1 MNSANIPIILKFD
14 DWPAEDQQ
22 AWRRALCEGDIFD
35 DGGVFSSWT
44 SGTEVLHRQN
54 YGAWLSYILRKHP
67 SLIDSSIG
75 DRVTAATLKGFIEDA
90 QTRETTRCDPSTKER
105 KGARPLRLRTV
116 AELIKSLFA
125 VLRGLA
131 PERGWE
137 EIGSVANK
145 LLTRSNPYQLKPP
158 IPITAQQLFRW
169 ALQRIG
175 QLEKREDEK
184 MDPLER
190 ATAFRQAL
198 MVGVLIAAPVRVRA
212 IAAMTVA
219 DHLDRTSDRVWL
231 RFSAKDMK
239 DKVARSI
246 PLPTALS
253 GPMEHYIEAVR
264 PILFQGEPCDMLWI
278 SRRGNPLSID
288 SFTSGLALLTKREF
302 GIALRPHA
310 FRHIAATSI
319 AEYDPEHV
327 GIIRD
332 VLGHAS
338 LRMAEKHYNRA
349 TGKKVCS
356 EQQSIVKAIRAEAR
370 SEARAERRGKAK
382 RKPREGT

>member
-22 AWRRALCEGDIFD
+22 AWRLALSEGDIFD
-35 DGGVFSSWT
+35 DGGVFSRWT
-44 SGTEVLHRQN
+44 SGTETLHRQN

-75 DRVTAATLKGFIEDA
+75 DRVTSATLKGFIEDA

-116 AELIKSLFA
+116 AELMKSLFA

-131 PERGWE
+131 PERDWR

-145 LLTRSNPYQLKPP
+145 LFMRSNPYQLKPP
-158 IPITAQQLFRW
+158 VPVTAQQLFRW
-169 ALQRIG
+169 ALQRLG
-175 QLEKREDEK
+175 QLEKREEEEE

-212 IAAMTVA
+212 ITAMTVA
-219 DHLDRTSDRVWL
+219 GHLDRTSDRVWL

-239 DKVARSI
+239 DNVARSI

-253 GPMEHYIEAVR
+253 GPMEHYIQAAR
-264 PILFQGEPCDMLWI
+264 PILLQSKPSDMLWI

-302 GIALRPHA
+302 GITLRPHA

-370 SEARAERRGKAK
+370 AERRGKAK
-382 RKPREGT
+382 RKLREGT